1 MINVVDLENKW
12 LKFKIKSYIP
22 YLVIIFSIVT
32 ITILFF
38 VVLDTDK
45 SNKVPSKL
53 INETV
58 QVNTI
63 KKQKI
68 ETKDIKPI
76 PTKQPENKKIEEKTT
91 ENKIDIV
98 ETKNNTTVT
107 STQPIVTKQI
117 DKVKQTKKKLLLKPS
132 LNFIKEMQNDTLP
145 YYESEEDTPKHKI
158 NTPVKNKA
166 KTEEIKTPELKT
178 TKPEEQKSS
187 ISIHRQN
194 TQEDIHYVI
203 KRFKIN
209 NNPAL
214 SLFIAK
220 KYYELGEYR
229 KSYNYALITNEIN
242 SNIEASWIIFAKSLV
257 KLNEKD
263 IAIKTL
269 RTYYDHS
276 GSNKAKILLDEII
289 SGKFK

>member
-1 MINVVDLENKW
+1 MR
-12 LKFKIKSYIP
+12 
-22 YLVIIFSIVT
+22 
-32 ITILFF
+32 
-38 VVLDTDK
+38 
-45 SNKVPSKL
+45 
-53 INETV
+53 
-58 QVNTI
+58 
-63 KKQKI
+63 
-68 ETKDIKPI
+68 
-76 PTKQPENKKIEEKTT
+76 
-91 ENKIDIV
+91 
-98 ETKNNTTVT
+98 
-107 STQPIVTKQI
+107 
-117 DKVKQTKKKLLLKPS
+117 
-132 LNFIKEMQNDTLP
+132 EMQDDTLP
-145 YYESEEDTPKHKI
+145 YYEGEEDTVKHKI
-158 NTPVKNKA
+158 NSPLKK
-166 KTEEIKTPELKT
+166 KTKIEKIKTPEPKMI
-178 TKPEEQKSS
+178 KPEEQQSS

-194 TQEDIHYVI
+194 TQEDIHHVI